1 MKHKIVFSI
10 MAIPLILAMAA
21 CGGAATPTP
30 AVAAPTQ
37 AVAAPTE
44 APAPTEAAPAETQAP
59 QPSIALLL
67 IGPKD
72 DNSWAEQAY
81 NALEDMSAKGVR
93 TAWSE
98 NVADTDA
105 ARVMGQYIA
114 DGYNIII
121 AHSFSYQDAVMQVAK
136 DNPNVNFA
144 WAGGIQG
151 TAKNVADYDQ
161 PFYEPSYIVGILAGY
176 MSKSGHLGAL
186 YGFDI
191 PVCHAMG
198 EAMLA
203 GAKTVNPNATLTVT
217 AVGNWD
223 DVAAAKEAAL
233 AQVDTAGVDYW
244 IGCGEGPTLGSIQ
257 AAKQVGAYT
266 TGYAGDMSSLG
277 PDSVLASEV
286 WNMDPIFQALYD
298 QTVNG
303 TFDNPWLVYG
313 LADGAFNIVVNPSL
327 ADKVP
332 QAATDAMNKALS
344 DIKAGTL
351 KVPYVPQ

>member
-1 MKHKIVFSI
+1 MKHKITSALVV
-10 MAIPLILAMAA
+10 IPLVLAIVA
-21 CGGAATPTP
+21 CGGAATP
-30 AVAAPTQ
+30 AAPTQ
-37 AVAAPTE
+37 PAAAPTE
-44 APAPTEAAPAETQAP
+44 AATAATGSTG
-59 QPSIALLL
+59 PSIALLL

-72 DNSWAEQAY
+72 DNSWAQQAY
-81 NALEDMSAKGVR
+81 NALEDMNAKGVK

-114 DGYNIII
+114 DGYNIVI
-121 AHSFSYQDAVMQVAK
+121 AHSFSYQDAVMSTAK
-136 DNPNVNFA
+136 ANPNVNFA

-161 PFYEPSYIVGILAGY
+161 PFYQPSYIVGILAGY

-191 PVCHAMG
+191 PVCHSMG
-198 EAMLA
+198 EAFLA
-203 GAKTVNPNATLTVT
+203 GAKTVNPNATLTMT

-277 PDSVLASEV
+277 PDTVLASEV
-286 WNMDPIFQALYD
+286 WNMDPIFQTLYD
-298 QTVNG
+298 ETVDG

-313 LADGAFNIVVNPSL
+313 IKDDAFNIAINPSL

-332 QAATDAMNKALS
+332 QAAKDAMDKAMN
-344 DIKAGTL
+344 DIKNGSLT
-351 KVPYVPQ
+351 VPYVPQ